1 MGFVLIMA
9 RGSRGGTFA
18 ASAAAAP
25 AESGVFNVD
34 TIDTTSNLEA
44 RTGDSEGFLA
54 YDKTVGQL
62 YVAYGSNLWNK
73 HNAD

>member
-1 MGFVLIMA
+1 MA
-9 RGSRGGTFA
+9 RGNRGGTFA
-18 ASAAAAP
+18 ATAAAP
-25 AESGVFNVD
+25 VVSTVFNVE

-44 RTGDSEGFLA
+44 RTGDAEGFIA
-54 YDKTVGQL
+54 YNKTSGQF